1 MNPSDPYSPLPSP
14 QGFAR
19 TREALGLAL
28 SRALREGMSR
38 MAGDLERRADSQAD
52 LQERRALLQA
62 AELLSQEALV
72 RSARVPEELA
82 RRALRYLERSRTH
95 PDGLALVEHEA
106 LEIQI
111 LAGTLAAAIRSEGG
125 SAYERFAGRVRRLVA
140 GEWHEDDINPLGATV
155 IAASVATALS
165 GVARTGGA
173 RLALRQ
179 VVAARLARPISAL
192 IASADAQLEA
202 AGVAP
207 AVVPAMPAAPAGV
220 IASAP
225 AVVDVPPPASPAT
238 EPGSGSGSAPRGSAP
253 RGDNEPAATTSPEIE
268 DPSGAIGMA
277 AASRDAARVGQ
288 APLSMLP
295 APQVPA
301 AGARLLASVSA
312 TAPDPIAFATASGL
326 APYTRDARA
335 AYFAQARKG
344 LRDSGA
350 SAGEIGVVD
359 VVAAMFDYVVDDVR
373 VPETV
378 KPLIWRLQHPSLS
391 LALLDAGY
399 LGEEPRS
406 LRRLIE
412 NVGAIAVAFADELGR
427 DGDLFR
433 RLDTVVRTVE
443 VVAGALK
450 SRSSAIARQVER
462 EYLRAASE
470 MGRLVEQVT
479 SERLAL
485 ESPARRPNRRN
496 YAHRPSLERERIVT
510 EKIRSLIDSRLQGVD
525 LPESVR
531 DFLEKVWLR
540 HLRSAALRSG
550 EDSTEFA
557 VALQVV
563 DDLVWSLDMR
573 EARSRRE
580 LAERI
585 PPLIRLIG
593 QGVSAIGASDDEY
606 RAFFDELF
614 LIHLRRIQRDGRR
627 SLPGE
632 APPG

>member
-28 SRALREGMSR
+28 SRALREGVAR
-38 MAGDLERRADSQAD
+38 MARDLERRAESQAD

-62 AELLSQEALV
+62 AESLSQEAIV

-82 RRALRYLERSRTH
+82 RRALRYLERSRTN

-125 SAYERFAGRVRRLVA
+125 STYERFAGRVRRLVA
-140 GEWHEDDINPLGATV
+140 GQWHDDDVNPLGATV
-155 IAASVATALS
+155 IAASLATALS
-165 GVARTGGA
+165 GVARTAGA

-179 VVAARLARPISAL
+179 IVAARLASPVSAL

-207 AVVPAMPAAPAGV
+207 ALPPAMPDRPVEATLPAPVIDAAPLSGPPATETGL
-220 IASAP
+220 APRDSSAP
-225 AVVDVPPPASPAT
+225 EATASPA
-238 EPGSGSGSAPRGSAP
+238 
-253 RGDNEPAATTSPEIE
+253 IE
-268 DPSGAIGMA
+268 DAAGATDLA
-277 AASRDAARVGQ
+277 DANRDAARLGQ
-288 APLSMLP
+288 ASLSMLP
-295 APQVPA
+295 ARQVPA
-301 AGARLLASVSA
+301 AGARLLASVGA
-312 TAPDPIAFATASGL
+312 TTPDPIAFAASSGL

-359 VVAAMFDYVVDDVR
+359 VVAAMFDYVVDDTR
-373 VPETV
+373 IPETV

-462 EYLRAASE
+462 EYLRAATE
-470 MGRLVEQVT
+470 VGRLVEQVT

-496 YAHRPSLERERIVT
+496 YAHRPGPERERIVT
-510 EKIRSLIDSRLQGVD
+510 EKIRGLIDARLQGAD

-531 DFLEKVWLR
+531 DFLERVWLR

-627 SLPGE
+627 GPSGA